1 MANRDY
7 WQKRFAILEESQMN
21 KGAAYFHELE
31 KQYRKAAADIEK
43 DLLKWYTRLA
53 VNNEISMAEAKKL
66 LSGNELE
73 EFRWTVEEYIEKG
86 RTLNYTDKWAK
97 QLENASARVHI
108 SRLEAMKIQTQQAIE
123 ELYGNELDSFDQF
136 MRDVYTEGYYRTGF
150 EIQKG
155 VGVGKNLMQIDKRK
169 IDKVISKPWAADGS
183 NFSSRIW
190 KQKNQLVSELHT
202 QITQAAIRGQT
213 PEQAIKVIKERF
225 NVSSGQAG
233 RLVMTE
239 TAYFHSAGQLDM
251 YKELGVE
258 EYEITAVLDN
268 KTSEICQALDGT
280 HRPLSEF
287 EPGVTAPPFH
297 CWCRTTTVPYFD
309 DEFTDGEMRAAR
321 DEDGKTYDVP
331 SNMTYPEWKETFV
344 DKSASGNNID
354 LMGMPKNF
362 KNEDIDVKAYKV
374 DGTDNVF
381 TQTHSKDAQNTIDF
395 IERMKTDNVELNG
408 ISEIIV
414 AKDINGVAAY
424 DHSTNRMYVNEK
436 ISSDSYIKERLS
448 GHYFVAENAEEVIK
462 HELFHKQHWDNI
474 AEKVMTSGEN
484 SDIVKL
490 ELESDLKRYI
500 KDQQI
505 SNPLFL
511 NNVVS
516 GNAHK
521 GFVSFGSLNECIA
534 DVMLQEFKGTVK
546 DKKLL
551 SLVKRCLE

>member
-86 RTLNYTDKWAK
+86 RTLNYTDKWSK

-251 YKELGVE
+251 YKELSVE

-309 DEFTDGEMRAAR
+309 DEFTEGEMRAAR
-321 DEDGKTYDVP
+321 DEDGKTYEVP
-331 SNMTYPEWKETFV
+331 SNMTYQEWKETFV
-344 DKSASGNNID
+344 GIDSEKPEKHIKLGVGSKSRKGTTAKIELG
-354 LMGMPKNF
+354 K
-362 KNEDIDVKAYKV
+362 IDVKYINDLFDNFSEQIRYNEYETAIVV
-374 DGTDNVF
+374 DKNGNVF
-381 TQTHSKDAQNTIDF
+381 QF
-395 IERMKTDNVELNG
+395 IGDSAESVELFDFDSDGAYILHNHPEING
-408 ISEIIV
+408 ILSFGQDDFMFLRENQSVLMRCCNSEYDYFLKV
-414 AKDINGVAAY
+414 LKDIGNVSYNEIYREGMDLINLEGY
-424 DHSTNRMYVNEK
+424 DLQHNALVVLRNSGYVE
-436 ISSDSYIKERLS
+436 YER
-448 GHYFVAENAEEVIK
+448 
-462 HELFHKQHWDNI
+462 KQ
-474 AEKVMTSGEN
+474 
-484 SDIVKL
+484 
-490 ELESDLKRYI
+490 
-500 KDQQI
+500 
-505 SNPLFL
+505 
-511 NNVVS
+511 
-516 GNAHK
+516 
-521 GFVSFGSLNECIA
+521 
-534 DVMLQEFKGTVK
+534 
-546 DKKLL
+546 KK
-551 SLVKRCLE
+551 KN

>member
-136 MRDVYTEGYYRTGF
+136 MRDVYTEGYYRTGY

-155 VGVGKNLMQIDKRK
+155 GGVGKNLMQIDKRK

-309 DEFTDGEMRAAR
+309 DEFTEGEMRAAR
-321 DEDGKTYDVP
+321 DEETGKTYEVP
-331 SNMTYPEWKETFV
+331 SNMTYQEWKETFV
-344 DKSASGNNID
+344 DVGNKEPNKHLKLGVGSKS
-354 LMGMPKNF
+354 KNGTTT
-362 KNEDIDVKAYKV
+362 KVELGKIDVNDADALFDNFSEQIRNNENETAVVV
-374 DGTDNVF
+374 DKNGNVF
-381 TQTHSKDAQNTIDF
+381 QFISDSNESVDLFDVDLDGAYILHNHPEIHGILSFGEDDF
-395 IERMKTDNVELNG
+395 IFLKEHQNVFMRCCNVEYDYSVKVL
-408 ISEIIV
+408 
-414 AKDINGVAAY
+414 KDI
-424 DHSTNRMYVNEK
+424 SK
-436 ISSDSYIKERLS
+436 LSY
-448 GHYFVAENAEEVIK
+448 
-462 HELFHKQHWDNI
+462 
-474 AEKVMTSGEN
+474 
-484 SDIVKL
+484 
-490 ELESDLKRYI
+490 
-500 KDQQI
+500 
-505 SNPLFL
+505 NPLYLEAMKSLDYPIGEDYQHIVFDIL
-511 NNVVS
+511 KK
-516 GNAHK
+516 K
-521 GFVSFGSLNECIA
+521 GFVNYER
-534 DVMLQEFKGTVK
+534 
-546 DKKLL
+546 
-551 SLVKRCLE
+551 KRHS

>member
-136 MRDVYTEGYYRTGF
+136 MRDVYTDGYYRTGY

-309 DEFTDGEMRAAR
+309 DEFTEGEMRAAR
-321 DEDGKTYDVP
+321 DEDGKTYEVP

-344 DKSASGNNID
+344 DKSAPGNNID

-448 GHYFVAENAEEVIK
+448 GHYFVAENAEEVIR

-474 AEKVMTSGEN
+474 AEKVMTSGKN

-500 KDQQI
+500 KEQQI
-505 SNPLFL
+505 NNPLYL
-511 NNVVS
+511 IKIVS
-516 GNAHK
+516 ENAHNN
-521 GFVSFGSLNECIA
+521 FIRLESLNECIA
-534 DVMLQEFKGTVK
+534 EVLLQEEKGIVN
-546 DKKLL
+546 DEELL
-551 SLVKRCLE
+551 SLVRGCIK